1 MKFKILPIL
10 MVALVLSACGGSSG
24 DTKSSS
30 SASQGASAA
39 SEPVTLTINTFGDF
53 GYADLLKK
61 YHELHPNV
69 TVKENKTEY
78 NAHHQALQLH
88 LQAGSGAG
96 DIEAIDEGFVLQFRN
111 QASKFHNLDDL
122 GAQSIKARWL
132 PWKWAAT
139 ESADGK
145 TQIGLGT
152 DVGGLAMCYRKD
164 LFAKAGLPTDREA
177 VSKLWPTW
185 DAYIN
190 AGKDFVAKSG
200 GVKWVDAATNIMN
213 PVLAQQPVGYFD
225 TSDQLAM
232 TSQPGVKA
240 AWDTSMSVISN
251 KLSANLTAFSPDW
264 NTGFKQGS
272 FATIACPAW
281 MLGYI
286 QGQAPATA
294 GKWDIATIPGGGGN
308 WGGSFLVLPKQGKHP
323 KEAYELAAWLTDPAQ
338 TLQIFEKVGN
348 LPSQVDLFT
357 NAQVLASTN
366 KFFSGAPVGKIFI
379 ATAQQLKPQYLGT
392 KNGPVRQAVEAN
404 ITLVQQGKL
413 TPDAAWQKA
422 LADAQT
428 AAG

>member
-1 MKFKILPIL
+1 
-10 MVALVLSACGGSSG
+10 
-24 DTKSSS
+24 
-30 SASQGASAA
+30 
-39 SEPVTLTINTFGDF
+39 
-53 GYADLLKK
+53 
-61 YHELHPNV
+61 
-69 TVKENKTEY
+69 
-78 NAHHQALQLH
+78 
-88 LQAGSGAG
+88 
-96 DIEAIDEGFVLQFRN
+96 
-111 QASKFHNLDDL
+111 
-122 GAQSIKARWL
+122 
-132 PWKWAAT
+132 
-139 ESADGK
+139 
-145 TQIGLGT
+145 
-152 DVGGLAMCYRKD
+152 
-164 LFAKAGLPTDREA
+164 
-177 VSKLWPTW
+177 
-185 DAYIN
+185 
-190 AGKDFVAKSG
+190 
-200 GVKWVDAATNIMN
+200 MN

-232 TSQPGVKA
+232 TSQPGVKT
-240 AWDTSMSVISN
+240 AWDTAMSVIDN
-251 KLSANLTAFSPDW
+251 KLSANLQAFSPDW

-286 QGQAPATA
+286 QGQAPTTA

-357 NAQVLASTN
+357 NPQVLASTN

-392 KNGPVRQAVEAN
+392 KNGPVRQAVEAD

-422 LADAQT
+422 VKDAEK